1 MRDLNEFATR
11 RTDRIKEIL
20 DIFRAIENFD
30 IRLSLSD
37 DTFNANI
44 RFQRQYICQHIDD
57 LINSLPKENKT
68 LNADD
73 FTVSIYINKSN
84 TLVVN
89 MMTREYKYITLND
102 NQRIGQSTII

>member
-1 MRDLNEFATR
+1 MKDLNEFATR
-11 RTDRIKEIL
+11 RTHRIKEIL

-73 FTVSIYINKSN
+73 CTVSIYINKSN

-89 MMTREYKYITLND
+89 MMTREYEYIALNN
-102 NQRIGQSTII
+102 NQVLGQSTII

>member
-1 MRDLNEFATR
+1 MRDLNQFATR

-30 IRLSLSD
+30 MRLSLSD

-44 RFQRQYICQHIDD
+44 RFQRQYIRQHIDD
-57 LINSLPKENKT
+57 LINSIPKDNKT
-68 LNADD
+68 LDADTC
-73 FTVSIYINKSN
+73 TVSIHINKTN

-89 MMTREYKYITLND
+89 MMTREYEYITLNN
-102 NQRIGQSTII
+102 NQIVGQSTII

>member
-44 RFQRQYICQHIDD
+44 RFQRQYIYQHIDE
-57 LINSLPKENKT
+57 LINSIPKENKT

-73 FTVSIYINKSN
+73 CTVSIYINKSN
-84 TLVVN
+84 TLVIN

-102 NQRIGQSTII
+102 NQRLGQSTII